1 MITDK
6 SNPNFIKFSD
16 EYFQY
21 KLDTQTFDK
30 EDFWEF
36 IDAFGVETEYGEPR
50 RWSRLATTYCEFN
63 NKYYA
68 CEWDQGLTEM
78 QENDWYG
85 NQPYEVIPGEKTVIM
100 RTWERV

>member
-6 SNPNFIKFSD
+6 SNSNFIKFTD

-78 QENDWYG
+78 QESDWYG
-85 NQPYEVIPGEKTVIM
+85 DQPYEVVPKEKTVVIKV
-100 RTWERV
+100 WEKV